1 MEEIDV
7 DIISRNIIKPS
18 SPTPESQRNFK
29 LSLIDQLTPETYG
42 ATIFFYTPN
51 YGRKTSEMSKNLQES
66 LSRVLIKFYPMAG
79 QFIDSSTIDCNDE
92 GAYFFDAKVNCTI
105 RQVLDKPDPNFLK
118 RLLPTDPKTV
128 ESCSRAVA
136 IFQFT
141 AFECG
146 GVSISASI
154 CHKMGDISTLSTFL
168 QAWTA
173 ATVNAAGEVETPEFI
188 GGSLL
193 PHQNL
198 PIMTNAGLSR
208 GKCRTQRLVFSGRKM
223 GMLRAQITD
232 RRQAPSRVEAALAV
246 ILKSAVTASRSLS
259 GSTRSAILF
268 QTVNIRNR
276 MSPPIGEK
284 SVGNLLWQFPVF
296 MEEREI
302 RLYEVVAKMR
312 KDMAE
317 FCNGKASKLKGQ
329 EGVMEVMGCIGRW
342 AIHLLTNRDIYR
354 CSSWCRTPLYEAADF
369 GWGTPAW
376 VSSAGQE
383 MRNVITLVDTR
394 DGSGVEAWVTLDEK
408 EMDVFEKSE
417 ELLQFAS
424 INPTVLS
431 PLPLLG

>member
-1 MEEIDV
+1 MEEIKV
-7 DIISRNIIKPS
+7 DIIMRNIIKPS
-18 SPTPESQRNFK
+18 SPTPEIQRNFK
-29 LSLIDQLTPETYG
+29 LSLIDQLTPEIYG

-51 YGRKTSEMSKNLQES
+51 NHNQIEIETTEMSKSLQES
-66 LSRVLIKFYPMAG
+66 LSRILTKFYPMAG

-105 RQVLDKPDPNFLK
+105 QQVLEKPDPNFLK
-118 RLLPTDPKTV
+118 KLLPTEPKTV

-141 AFECG
+141 AFNCG

-168 QAWTA
+168 QAWSSATINTA
-173 ATVNAAGEVETPEFI
+173 GDVQTPEFI

-193 PHQNL
+193 PNRNL

-208 GKCRTQRLVFSGRKM
+208 GKCRTQRLVFNGRKM
-223 GMLRAQITD
+223 AALRARITD
-232 RRQAPSRVEAALAV
+232 GRQAPSRVEAALAV
-246 ILKSAVTASRSLS
+246 ILKSAITCSRSLS
-259 GSTRSAILF
+259 GSTKAAIFF

-276 MSPPIGEK
+276 MNPPIGEN
-284 SVGNLLWQFPVF
+284 SIGNLLWQFPVF

-302 RLYEVVAKMR
+302 RLYELVAKMR
-312 KDMAE
+312 KEMAD
-317 FCNGKASKLKGQ
+317 FCINKASKLKGQ
-329 EGVMEVMGCIGRW
+329 EGLIEVMSSIGKW

-369 GWGTPAW
+369 GWGKPVW

-383 MRNVITLVDTR
+383 MRNVIILVDTK

-408 EMDVFEKSE
+408 EMDVFEKSD

-424 INPTVLS
+424 VNPSLI
-431 PLPLLG
+431 